1 MPKVRTT
8 ITIDADKLARWQA
21 VASVERRS
29 LSSVITQW
37 LEQVLQS
44 AEYLAAQ
51 VDEDREASLDR
62 LQRLMISIQVV
73 NEQSILAVGTA
84 QGKTAAAG
92 PAMAARAGAVPSP
105 PSCNTG
111 GKAWENPNAGQG
123 RGRHG

>member
-73 NEQSILAVGTA
+73 NEQSILAVGAA
-84 QGKTAAAG
+84 QGKTATAG
-92 PAMAARAGAVPSP
+92 HAMAARAVAVPVP
-105 PSCNTG
+105 PPCNTG